1 MPHCLRAVY
10 GMELFASVGCL
21 LFLLFQASRAMDFPE
36 LPAFPAP
43 APTSGADFVVSPTSR
58 TPPASGPAPAPLVDS
73 RPLEPKE
80 KSAPASSIPFI
91 SSSPAVPLPV
101 GETDTATILP
111 SPTRGSDNR
120 AVGASSSCDA
130 VRVSSLL
137 IVLASALLSIRAVS
151 FL

>member
-1 MPHCLRAVY
+1 
-10 GMELFASVGCL
+10 MELFATVGCL
-21 LFLLFQASRAMDFPE
+21 LFLLFQASQAMDSPE

-43 APTSGADFVVSPTSR
+43 APTSGADFVASPISR
-58 TPPASGPAPAPLVDS
+58 TPPASGPAPAPRVDS

-80 KSAPASSIPFI
+80 KSTPESSIPFV

-111 SPTRGSDNR
+111 FPTPGSDNR
-120 AVGASSSCDA
+120 VVGMASSCDA
-130 VRVSSLL
+130 VRVSLLMLL
-137 IVLASALLSIRAVS
+137 IVLASALLSTRVVS